1 MNKGTYLATR
11 IIEKSLDESIKLEI
25 AELLKEAT
33 TYTYEKPDF
42 SSDIMLF
49 LPRISEE
56 QLLTLKG
63 YSGLNSKKI
72 NALLRDNWN
81 YEEHGLKRKEDEQR
95 INEDISIIDELIDLY
110 PSTKK
115 AFISYRG
122 TTLDSFKK
130 YGIEDIDSLIYLKG
144 KYLYEEGYTS
154 TSIDEKE
161 SYFNKEIL
169 GKVNNIEIKYIIPPN
184 SKDGIPLTSDN
195 LSYSPNQQEYLIE
208 RNSLSKVVD
217 IKINGTTAVI
227 TALLIPKSIWNK
239 NEKSNNKNE
248 VKK

>member
-81 YEEHGLKRKEDEQR
+81 YEEHGRKREEDEQR

-169 GKVNNIEIKYIIPPN
+169 GKINNIEIKYIIPPN

-208 RNSLSKVVD
+208 RNSLSKVID